1 MGDIHTSR
9 GVEIAP
15 FKVAVLLHRA
25 ETAIESFELE
35 LALFISREPLVLAG
49 VALGCEHGSIRS
61 GLVGLRLHYLHQ
73 VGLWRLEIRSEI
85 PRDTSDASD
94 LCGVSE
100 EALSV
105 LRSEHVLQ
113 SRVLSEALV
122 EAFELLRHIMLF
134 PVAEAHGDGGG
145 APPLHC
151 DGSTMM
157 ALPATSMVLGS
168 ES

>member
-1 MGDIHTSR
+1 MSNIHTSR
-9 GVEIAP
+9 GFEIAP

-25 ETAIESFELE
+25 EMAVESFELE

-49 VALGCEHGSIRS
+49 VTLGCEHGSIRF
-61 GLVGLRLHYLHQ
+61 GLIGLRLHLHP

-85 PRDTSDASD
+85 PRDISDASD

-100 EALSV
+100 EVLSV

-122 EAFELLRHIMLF
+122 EAFELLRHIVLF
-134 PVAEAHGDGGG
+134 PVTEVHGDGGG
-145 APPLHC
+145 APLAPLQAIHSPT
-151 DGSTMM
+151 G
-157 ALPATSMVLGS
+157 AARHAQA
-168 ES
+168 

>member
-25 ETAIESFELE
+25 EMAVESFELE

-49 VALGCEHGSIRS
+49 VTLGCEHGSIRF
-61 GLVGLRLHYLHQ
+61 GLVGLRVHHLHRI
-73 VGLWRLEIRSEI
+73 GLWRLEIRSEI
-85 PRDTSDASD
+85 PRDSSDACD

-105 LRSEHVLQ
+105 VRSEHVLQ
-113 SRVLSEALV
+113 SRGLSEALV
-122 EAFELLRHIMLF
+122 EAFELLRHIVLF
-134 PVAEAHGDGGG
+134 PSAEVHEDSGG
-145 APPLHC
+145 A
-151 DGSTMM
+151 
-157 ALPATSMVLGS
+157 LPVS
-168 ES
+168 

>member
-9 GVEIAP
+9 GFEIAP

-25 ETAIESFELE
+25 EMAVGSLELE

-49 VALGCEHGSIRS
+49 VTLGCEHGSIRF
-61 GLVGLRLHYLHQ
+61 GLVGLRLHHLHQ

-85 PRDTSDASD
+85 PRDTGDAGD

-113 SRVLSEALV
+113 SRVMSEALV
-122 EAFELLRHIMLF
+122 EAFELLRNIVLF
-134 PVAEAHGDGGG
+134 PVTEVHGDGLG
-145 APPLHC
+145 APLAPL
-151 DGSTMM
+151 
-157 ALPATSMVLGS
+157 
-168 ES
+168 